1 MLLFKMR
8 KIVAIAGLFFTLWA
22 HAASSAYAGQALC
35 SMHDGQP
42 ADGKTVLEKQG
53 KKYEFCCSGCLKQ
66 FKDAPAKFADEL
78 QSPLPTAPVSAE
90 ATCSTVC
97 SD

>member
-8 KIVAIAGLFFTLWA
+8 KIIAIVGLIFALST
-22 HAASSAYAGQALC
+22 SSVYAGQALC

-53 KKYEFCCSGCLKQ
+53 KKYEFCCSGCLQQ

-78 QSPLPTAPVSAE
+78 QSPLPALPVSAE
-90 ATCSTVC
+90 VTCSTVC